1 MGKRCCGNGEVEA
14 GKGGWGESVRSR
26 RLLEERGSPPTT
38 MAEEIPDDVVETI
51 QTYIEEYHGFLSW
64 LEVEVEQVTN
74 DRTVMSLPFQEKLT
88 NNTSPETIHGGV
100 AATLVDT
107 CGGLA
112 LRPHL
117 DDPVNGGLATVNLNV
132 NYLRRAVGDLRA
144 TAEPTRCGGSIGW
157 STITV
162 ESEVPGGD
170 VKPVVVGQAAYRLF
184 HGD

>member
-1 MGKRCCGNGEVEA
+1 MTDETSDGD
-14 GKGGWGESVRSR
+14 
-26 RLLEERGSPPTT
+26 
-38 MAEEIPDDVVETI
+38 EIPDEVVETI

-64 LEVEVEQVTN
+64 LEVEVEEVQRT
-74 DRTVMSLPFQEKLT
+74 RTVMSLPFAEKLT

-100 AATLVDT
+100 AATLIDT

-117 DDPVNGGLATVNLNV
+117 RDPVAGGMATVNLNV

-144 TAEPTRCGGSIGW
+144 TAEPVRVGGSIGW

-162 ESEVPGGD
+162 ESEVPSGD
-170 VKPVVVGQAAYRLF
+170 VEPVVVGQAAYRLF